1 MCVLPVKYAVNIYQT
16 LPKAGTI
23 PKPPSDQGEE
33 TPTKCYQDLCSR
45 CETLWHFRFG
55 LPTLTNLQDLSLN
68 LPCVTFTKHYHRGGG
83 QGIKPN
89 APSRVGE
96 YRQRGCHMG
105 SMVKGIHS
113 VAQHGEPR
121 ELSDIAK
128 RPGRYRKEKTFQ
140 NGHGRIAFYEHGGKS
155 GMATIK
161 YPGYRKNAQGQ
172 KRALYPGL
180 ASVSLDR

>member
-23 PKPPSDQGEE
+23 PKPPCHREVQ

-45 CETLWHFRFG
+45 SETLWHFRFG

-96 YRQRGCHMG
+96 YRHSGCHMG
-105 SMVKGIHS
+105 SMVKGYRS
-113 VAQHGEPR
+113 RSPSEPLGVVARWVVGVTKKKFSR
-121 ELSDIAK
+121 LVMVA
-128 RPGRYRKEKTFQ
+128 
-140 NGHGRIAFYEHGGKS
+140 
-155 GMATIK
+155 
-161 YPGYRKNAQGQ
+161 
-172 KRALYPGL
+172 
-180 ASVSLDR
+180 